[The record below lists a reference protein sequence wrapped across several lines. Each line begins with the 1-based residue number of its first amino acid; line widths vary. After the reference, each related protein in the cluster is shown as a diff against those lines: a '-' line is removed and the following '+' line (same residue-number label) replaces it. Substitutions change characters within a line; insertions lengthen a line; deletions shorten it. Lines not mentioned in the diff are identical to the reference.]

1 MRWPVAVT
9 LLAVAAPGC
18 GSDGGSSPS
27 PADKQSDKR
36 GATLACLRDERHL
49 DARPLGRDSI
59 QVGDPRTGARVKFFL
74 TNGEAE
80 AAQFEGRGEGSEQ
93 IGSALLFVRRGSED
107 VLEDVEGCLDQ
118 L

>member
-1 MRWPVAVT
+1 MRLIGAAALLAAAVT
-9 LLAVAAPGC
+9 GC
-18 GSDGGSSPS
+18 GSGGGSGAS
-27 PADKQSDKR
+27 PADKQNDKR
-36 GATLACLRDERHL
+36 GATLACLRGEHSL

-59 QVGDPRTGARVKFFL
+59 QVGDARTGPRVKFFL

-93 IGSALLFVRRGSED
+93 IGSALLFVRQGSED
-107 VLEDVEGCLDQ
+107 TLEQVEECLDQ